1 MNPSLKFQLTEDN
14 IAIITMNRPDVRNA
28 IDEDMIDGFERA
40 VQKIN
45 SEDNIKVMILTGAGS
60 AFCAG
65 GNVKDMQ
72 TKSNIFGGSPAQIRN
87 NYQRHIQRIPTAL
100 QALKVPAIA
109 AVNGPAYG
117 AGCDISMMCDMRIA
131 STEATFAESF
141 IKLGLIPGDGGAWF
155 LPRAVGRA
163 RAAEMSYTGDP
174 IDAATAAE
182 WGLVNRTVAPD
193 QLLPEAMTLA
203 RRIARNPANAIR
215 MSKQLLQESE
225 KQSLSSLLEMAA
237 AMQALAHFTKDHE
250 EAIDAFI
257 NKRSPNFTGE

>member
-1 MNPSLKFQLTEDN
+1 MNPSLKFQLAEDN
-14 IAIITMNRPDVRNA
+14 IAILTMNRPDVRNA

-45 SEDNIKVMILTGAGS
+45 SEDNIKVVILTGAGS

-72 TKSNIFGGSPAQIRN
+72 NKSNIFGGSPAQIRT
-87 NYQRHIQRIPTAL
+87 NYQRHIQRIPLAL
-100 QALKVPAIA
+100 HDLRVPSIA

-117 AGCDISMMCDMRIA
+117 AGCDISLMCDMRIA
-131 STEATFAESF
+131 SEQATFAESF

-163 RAAEMSYTGDP
+163 RAAEMSFTGDP
-174 IDAATAAE
+174 IDADTAAD
-182 WGLVNRTVAPD
+182 WGLVNRTVPAG
-193 QLLPEAMTLA
+193 QLMDEAMALA
-203 RRIARNPANAIR
+203 RRIARNPIQALR
-215 MSKQLLQESE
+215 MSKQLLKESE
-225 KQSLSSLLEMAA
+225 RQSLASLLEMSA
-237 AMQALAHFTKDHE
+237 AMQALAHFTRDHE

-257 NKRSPNFTGE
+257 GKREPRFTGE

>member
-1 MNPSLKFQLTEDN
+1 MNPSLKFQLAEDN
-14 IAIITMNRPDVRNA
+14 IAILTMNRPEVRNA

-45 SEDNIKVMILTGAGS
+45 SEDNIKVVILTGAGT

-72 TKSNIFGGSPAQIRN
+72 SRSNIFCGSPAQIRT
-87 NYQRHIQRIPTAL
+87 NYQRHIQRIPLAL
-100 QALKVPAIA
+100 YDLKVPVIA

-117 AGCDISMMCDMRIA
+117 AGCDISLMCDMRIA
-131 STEATFAESF
+131 SEQASFAESF

-163 RAAEMSYTGDP
+163 RAAEMSFTGDP
-174 IDAATAAE
+174 VDAQTAAE
-182 WGLVNRTVAPD
+182 WGLVNRTVSAERLMD
-193 QLLPEAMTLA
+193 EALALA
-203 RRIARNPANAIR
+203 RRIARNPIQALR
-215 MSKQLLQESE
+215 MSKQLLKESE
-225 KQSLSSLLEMAA
+225 RQSLPSLLEMSA
-237 AMQALAHFTKDHE
+237 AMQALAHFTRDHE

-257 NKRSPNFTGE
+257 GKREPSFTGE